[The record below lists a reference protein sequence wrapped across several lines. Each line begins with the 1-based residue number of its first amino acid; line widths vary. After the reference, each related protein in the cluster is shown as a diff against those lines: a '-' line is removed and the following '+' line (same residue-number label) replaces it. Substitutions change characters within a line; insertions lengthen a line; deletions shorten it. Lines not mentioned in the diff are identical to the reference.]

1 MIQIAELVG
10 CIPESFDLDCFCY
23 EPKSPWTFSLSQD
36 YACLFIMILPILIAI
51 SVPLCNVLLKLINLE
66 DIAINLPFPL
76 DFFTVAY
83 S

>member
-1 MIQIAELVG
+1 
-10 CIPESFDLDCFCY
+10 
-23 EPKSPWTFSLSQD
+23 
-36 YACLFIMILPILIAI
+36 MILPILIAI

-76 DFFTVAY
+76 ELFTVAY